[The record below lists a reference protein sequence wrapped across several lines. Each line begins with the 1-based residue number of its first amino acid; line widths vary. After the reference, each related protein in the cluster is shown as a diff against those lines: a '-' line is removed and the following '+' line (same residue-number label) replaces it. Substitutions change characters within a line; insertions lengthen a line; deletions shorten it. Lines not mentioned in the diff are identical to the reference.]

1 MELLAQGENQSVDKI
16 TILIADDHP
25 MLRDG
30 ITLLLEK
37 EADFEVVGQAAD
49 GEEAVRLAKEK
60 APRVVLMDIEMPKI
74 DGLEATKQIKAAH
87 PETSILVLTVH
98 DDEEYIA
105 ALLEAGATG
114 YLLKTTYGKELVQA
128 IRAAQMGEFVLD
140 TQIGPRIF
148 HAFAVRATKP
158 VSLEGGGKLS
168 AREMDVLKLAAK
180 GMSNNELAEALC
192 ISQRTVKGHMSDIFS
207 KLGVNSRTEAITSCL
222 RSGILTLDD
231 LSK

>member
-1 MELLAQGENQSVDKI
+1 MTGKT

-25 MLRDG
+25 VLRDG

-148 HAFAVRATKP
+148 HAFAHRTGKSISLNAEEQLSEKEIEVAKLIGQGLSNEEIAQNMG
-158 VSLEGGGKLS
+158 VSLRS
-168 AREMDVLKLAAK
+168 IK
-180 GMSNNELAEALC
+180 GQVS
-192 ISQRTVKGHMSDIFS
+192 GIFG
-207 KLGVNSRTEAITSCL
+207 KLGVSSRTEAITTCL
-222 RSGILTLDD
+222 RAGILTLDD
-231 LSK
+231 L